1 MLLKPWMMKCYL
13 VTMTKNLDNEMLSRN
28 NDEKLDQEL
37 DANLKLRNVSQNPPI
52 YNIKYIE

>member
-1 MLLKPWMMKCYL
+1 
-13 VTMTKNLDNEMLSRN
+13 MTKNLDDEMLSRN

-37 DANLKLRNVSQNPPI
+37 DSNLKLRNVSQNPPI

>member
-1 MLLKPWMMKCYL
+1 
-13 VTMTKNLDNEMLSRN
+13 MTKNLDNEMLSRN